1 MYIMKRLTLTG
12 QLLVVIAMLMCA
24 TGVHAT
30 DELTTEQTIV
40 NVEYAGNLPA
50 QIDSASLSI
59 VTSLKLVG
67 ELNGTD
73 ILHIRNCAA
82 NLATLDLQEAKIA
95 WGGDA
100 YFSVGKNKCYTTPGI
115 IDDYMFYKQ
124 EKLQNVILPPSITA
138 IGKQAFGFCSSLVSV
153 TLPSSLKT
161 IGTSAF
167 AQCTSLAS
175 ISIPESV
182 TYIDEMAFVSC
193 QSLTSIDLPSGLKSI
208 EKSTF
213 NNCSS
218 LEYIGMP
225 MSLTSIGQSAFA
237 LCSSLKELVI
247 PDSVKS
253 IGQMAFMN
261 CTALTTLTLPKALES
276 VGNWIFYGCTALTA
290 VYIAAETP
298 PTGYNSLTT
307 AVDTNCT
314 LYVPKGT
321 LNDYLLSDWGV
332 FDNISEYSRY
342 SESGNTEYNSG
353 GLVIGGGDTGTTG
366 VDAAEAGGGAV
377 EVARYA
383 ADGQQLAAPAKGL
396 NIVRMSDG
404 SIRKVMVR

>member
-1 MYIMKRLTLTG
+1 MKRLTLTR
-12 QLLVVIAMLMCA
+12 QLLVVIAMMMYALGA
-24 TGVHAT
+24 HAA
-30 DELTTEQTIV
+30 DEQTTEQTVIT
-40 NVEYAGNLPA
+40 VEHAGTLHEK
-50 QIDSASLSI
+50 IDSASFSL
-59 VTSLKLVG
+59 VTNLKLVG

-73 ILHIRNCAA
+73 ILYIRNCAD
-82 NLATLDLQEAKIA
+82 NITILDMEDVTFVWCKDPYYQLAKKK
-95 WGGDA
+95 
-100 YFSVGKNKCYTTPGI
+100 YYTEPNTIG
-115 IDDYMFYKQ
+115 DYMFYGKSS
-124 EKLQNVILPPSITA
+124 LQQVVLPATVTE
-138 IGKQAFGFCSSLVSV
+138 IGKQAFGFCSNLVSV
-153 TLPSSLKT
+153 SLPSTLQT

-167 AQCTSLAS
+167 AQCGSLVS
-175 ISIPESV
+175 INLPESL
-182 TYIDEMAFVSC
+182 TTIDQMAFVSC
-193 QSLTSIDLPSGLKSI
+193 TSLTSVKLPSGITSI
-208 EKSTF
+208 ELSTF
-213 NNCSS
+213 NNCAN
-218 LEYIGMP
+218 LQYVDLPET
-225 MSLTSIGQSAFA
+225 LTNIGQSAFA
-237 LCSSLKELVI
+237 LCSSLKEIVI

-253 IGQMAFMN
+253 VGQMAFMN
-261 CTALTTLTLPKALES
+261 CTALKTITLSKAMEG

-366 VDAAEAGGGAV
+366 VDAVEAGGGAV